1 MSQFQVAWCDEGDGT
16 KFSRY
21 FTEGL
26 QQSPPV
32 YIGILD
38 EYINLR
44 YDRSLPE
51 ESRSSLIFSNRLDEE
66 SGRSTGGHKQ
76 MVQLDKRVKT
86 PFKW

>member
-1 MSQFQVAWCDEGDGT
+1 MSQFQVAWCDEGEGT
-16 KFSRY
+16 KFSHF

-26 QQSPPV
+26 QQNPPV

-44 YDRSLPE
+44 CDRNLPE
-51 ESRSSLIFSNRLDEE
+51 ESRSSLIFSNRLDGE
-66 SGRSTGGHKQ
+66 SGRATGGHKQ